1 MEKETTNTKQKSD
14 YIEAVGRRK
23 EATARVRIF
32 EASRAGFL
40 INGERDLDNYFP
52 SRDLRDRASSPLNNL
67 KLPVKFKV
75 TAKIQGGG
83 VSAQAEAL
91 RLGLSRGLLKYDKSL
106 RPQLKKLGY
115 LTRNP
120 RVKERRKFGLKK
132 ARKAAQWSKR

>member
-1 MEKETTNTKQKSD
+1 MEKETSAKEKGNYT
-14 YIEAVGRRK
+14 EAVGRRK
-23 EATARVRIF
+23 EATARVRLF
-32 EASRAGFL
+32 EASRTGFV
-40 INGERDLDNYFP
+40 INEDRDLESYFP
-52 SRDLRDRASSPLNNL
+52 SRDLREKAVAPMNIL

-83 VSAQAEAL
+83 TSSQAEAL
-91 RLGLSRGLLKYDKSL
+91 RLGLSRGLIKYNPAF
-106 RPQLKKLGY
+106 RPELKKLGF